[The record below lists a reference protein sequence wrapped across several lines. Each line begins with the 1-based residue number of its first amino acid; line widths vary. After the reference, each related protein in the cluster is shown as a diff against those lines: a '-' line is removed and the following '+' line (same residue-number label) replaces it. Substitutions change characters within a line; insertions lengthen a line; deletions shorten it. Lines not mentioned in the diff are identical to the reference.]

1 LNEPRI
7 ADAVGPDLPLHQAI
21 AALALGVIAL
31 LLAGVLPALLGA
43 LADEHRLS
51 ASGIGLAATLEGL
64 TMGLTTAAAG
74 IALKP
79 RHLKWITIAASL
91 VLAACDFGTM
101 QAQESGIL
109 VLRTLAG
116 APEGILLW
124 IVIGM
129 IARTATPERW
139 AGIYFMVLTAGQMA
153 LALLYALWVLPTFGA
168 DGGFAGLALTG
179 LLGIAVA
186 LFLPNAYAA
195 LSTSESES
203 GSPPPRGWFALFAT
217 LIYISA
223 LSTVGVYLEPLA
235 HQAGLG
241 ADVARNAIWISLGAQ
256 IAGGAAA
263 TALAGHVRYFTI
275 FGVST
280 VVTISAWAV
289 FLLHP
294 SATLFIFANA
304 AAGFASIL
312 IAAFLVPMTI
322 EADPSRRAAVLSGS
336 AQVLAGA
343 LGPFAASRVVADDD
357 VHGAIFMGTV
367 SLFVGLALI
376 ASLHF
381 TSTRNNHTV

>member
-1 LNEPRI
+1 
-7 ADAVGPDLPLHQAI
+7 
-21 AALALGVIAL
+21 
-31 LLAGVLPALLGA
+31 
-43 LADEHRLS
+43 
-51 ASGIGLAATLEGL
+51 
-64 TMGLTTAAAG
+64 
-74 IALKP
+74 
-79 RHLKWITIAASL
+79 
-91 VLAACDFGTM
+91 
-101 QAQESGIL
+101 
-109 VLRTLAG
+109 
-116 APEGILLW
+116 
-124 IVIGM
+124 
-129 IARTATPERW
+129 
-139 AGIYFMVLTAGQMA
+139 
-153 LALLYALWVLPTFGA
+153 
-168 DGGFAGLALTG
+168 
-179 LLGIAVA
+179 
-186 LFLPNAYAA
+186 
-195 LSTSESES
+195 
-203 GSPPPRGWFALFAT
+203 
-217 LIYISA
+217 
-223 LSTVGVYLEPLA
+223 LA

-367 SLFVGLALI
+367 SLFAGLALI